1 MPGGGLLRCPAIAE
15 PAADWPGAGDNEK
28 EQSLITV
35 LILKMTA
42 ERSRARA
49 VPAGSGTADVPLATN
64 AQQASRVRAFAEEA
78 GGVEAALAHGGRQ
91 RGALPWARLSRA
103 RTAPGAAS

>member
-15 PAADWPGAGDNEK
+15 PAADWPGVGDNEK

-42 ERSRARA
+42 ERSKARA
-49 VPAGSGTADVPLATN
+49 VPAGAFMPRVPLTTN
-64 AQQASRVRAFAEEA
+64 AQPAARVRAFA
-78 GGVEAALAHGGRQ
+78 ALAHDARQGRI
-91 RGALPWARLSRA
+91 LPRARLSRA

>member
-49 VPAGSGTADVPLATN
+49 VSAGAFMSRVPLTTN
-64 AQQASRVRAFAEEA
+64 AQPAARVRAFAGEA
-78 GGVEAALAHGGRQ
+78 DGAEALAHGGRQ

-103 RTAPGAAS
+103 RTAPGATS